1 MLHVQSDPI
10 SRDPM
15 PAMPQPHSRVPK
27 SILLRFAAIGLWFV
41 MAGCASITEKAGGK
55 LADSLSAGISNARDP
70 ATVRDGLPAYLLLI
84 DGFIRGN
91 PDSAGMLL
99 AGARLYSAYAGGF
112 VDDPTRA
119 KNLADLGL
127 DYARRGICVERED
140 FCAALDGNDF
150 DAFATAL
157 AELDEDDLGDLY
169 VLASSQAAWVR
180 ADPGDYARL
189 AELPRIEAL
198 LSHIVSLDRSHDH
211 GNALG
216 FLGVMNCLRPE
227 SLGGRPA
234 QGQAFLT
241 EAFAVSNNRNLMT
254 KVLQAEFCAR
264 LLFDQEQHDRL
275 LGEVLAADPVSDDLT
290 LGNVIAQD
298 RARQLLESGKDYF

>member
-1 MLHVQSDPI
+1 MLHIHSDPI
-10 SRDPM
+10 ASMRQVHPRASR
-15 PAMPQPHSRVPK
+15 SFF
-27 SILLRFAAIGLWFV
+27 LRIAAIGLWLLL
-41 MAGCASITEKAGGK
+41 AGCASLTEKAGGK
-55 LADSLSAGISNARDP
+55 LADSLSAGISNATDP
-70 ATVRDGLPAYLLLI
+70 VTVRDGLPAYLLLI

-112 VDDPTRA
+112 VDDGNRA
-119 KNLADLGL
+119 KTLADLGL
-127 DYARRGICVERED
+127 DYARRGICVDRD
-140 FCAALDGNDF
+140 TFCAALRGNDF
-150 DAFATAL
+150 GAFETAL
-157 AELDEDDLGDLY
+157 AALGKDDLGDLY

-180 ADPGDYARL
+180 ADPGDFARL

-198 LSHIVSLDRSHDH
+198 LTHIVSLDRGHDH
-211 GNALG
+211 GNALA

-241 EAFAVSNNRNLMT
+241 EAFAVSNDRNLMA

-275 LGEVLAADPVSDDLT
+275 LADVLAADPVAEDLT